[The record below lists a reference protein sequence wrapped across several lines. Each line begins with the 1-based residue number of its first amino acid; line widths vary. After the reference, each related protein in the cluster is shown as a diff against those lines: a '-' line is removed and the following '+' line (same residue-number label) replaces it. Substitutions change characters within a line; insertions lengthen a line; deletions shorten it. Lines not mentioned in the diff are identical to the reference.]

1 MGIWVVSTTNQLFI
15 RGSQTETKFSKKKV
29 VTGKTLFFVK
39 KKTYQKHIKNVRSSQ
54 PAILAQFFPELE
66 LFYRYY

>member
-29 VTGKTLFFVK
+29 VTDKTLFFVK
-39 KKTYQKHIKNVRSSQ
+39 KRRIKNISKRSEAANQ
-54 PAILAQFFPELE
+54 
-66 LFYRYY
+66 LFLH

>member
-39 KKTYQKHIKNVRSSQ
+39 KKDVSKTYQKRQKQ
-54 PAILAQFFPELE
+54 PTSYSCTELNKT
-66 LFYRYY
+66 

>member
-39 KKTYQKHIKNVRSSQ
+39 KKRRIKNISKTSEAANQ
-54 PAILAQFFPELE
+54 
-66 LFYRYY
+66 LFLH